1 MNRNPI
7 SVVCLLPP
15 LNNIMSIIHVRV
27 SGCVIILGKT
37 NMFRYNDPKEAASMR
52 MNASING
59 GLHPQSAVGHRG
71 GGAKLLSQSLSDLR
85 LVAAT
90 TSSAVSSHEQL
101 AVFSD
106 SEESET
112 IFNAAGATA
121 AADAEAAVADTTNN
135 NSKIAKSKTSVMSE
149 SSAKCS
155 SVSDTSER
163 SEEVVTPESSTSGA
177 TASSSGTGADS
188 SSSIQDMT
196 RLFDQ
201 INQQVRHRHQSH
213 KAMQLCVGFFL

>member
-1 MNRNPI
+1 MY
-7 SVVCLLPP
+7 
-15 LNNIMSIIHVRV
+15 HVRV

-59 GLHPQSAVGHRG
+59 GLHPQSAAGGVR

-85 LVAAT
+85 LVA
-90 TSSAVSSHEQL
+90 TSAVVSSHEQL

-106 SEESET
+106 SEEAET
-112 IFNAAGATA
+112 IFNTPGGVVV
-121 AADAEAAVADTTNN
+121 ADAKNNN
-135 NSKIAKSKTSVMSE
+135 NSVVGHSSNAKSKSSVMSE

-188 SSSIQDMT
+188 SLSSIQDMT

-201 INQQVRHRHQSH
+201 INQQVSRKHHI
-213 KAMQLCVGFFL
+213 FIY

>member
-1 MNRNPI
+1 MNRNPM

-59 GLHPQSAVGHRG
+59 GLHPQSGVGHRG

-112 IFNAAGATA
+112 IFNAASATA
-121 AADAEAAVADTTNN
+121 ATDTATDTTNN
-135 NSKIAKSKTSVMSE
+135 ESKIAKSKTSVMSE

-201 INQQVRHRHQSH
+201 INQQVRHRHH
-213 KAMQLCVGFFL
+213 MIT